1 MILIDGHNLI
11 GRAGNLSLDEEEKSR
26 ELLLRRLAA
35 FASGRGDNV
44 AVVFDS
50 ERPGASKA
58 GSFGSLKVIYASN
71 RLTADGEIL
80 RRLNNGNPRATTVVT
95 SDNALARQARALG
108 AAVESVETFLNR
120 KPKNKSSRRKDKS
133 EKPSP
138 ESVDVE
144 AWLRI
149 FRAGK

>member
-11 GRAGNLSLDEEEKSR
+11 GRAGNLSLDEEETSR

-35 FASGRGDNV
+35 FASGRGDKV

-58 GSFGSLKVIYASN
+58 GSFGNVRVIYASS

-80 RRLNNGNPRATTVVT
+80 RRLNAGNARSTTVVT
-95 SDNALARQARALG
+95 SDGALARQFRLAGWMQATENSRA
-108 AAVESVETFLNR
+108 
-120 KPKNKSSRRKDKS
+120 
-133 EKPSP
+133 
-138 ESVDVE
+138 
-144 AWLRI
+144 
-149 FRAGK
+149 